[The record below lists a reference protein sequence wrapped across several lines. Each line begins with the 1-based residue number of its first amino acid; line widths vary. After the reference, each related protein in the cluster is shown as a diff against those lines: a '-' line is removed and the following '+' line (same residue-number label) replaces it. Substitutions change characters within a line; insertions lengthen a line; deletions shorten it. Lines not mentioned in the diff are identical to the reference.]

1 MRRDETRRDRGSGG
15 RDGGASGDGDPL
27 LEGRIGE
34 RRGERGV
41 EETVEFGGGMA
52 RWDREG
58 RKEGG
63 PVRVWTFHLGRPC
76 AVGCAVAARSVP
88 SPSWYH
94 YSMFGGDNF
103 LGCLFFIRLLPYAV

>member
-41 EETVEFGGGMA
+41 EETVEFGEEWRGEMG
-52 RWDREG
+52 EG
-58 RKEGG
+58 RRACARVDFFTW
-63 PVRVWTFHLGRPC
+63 PVCC

-88 SPSWYH
+88 SPSW
-94 YSMFGGDNF
+94 
-103 LGCLFFIRLLPYAV
+103 